1 MNKEKQEAIF
11 LKNRKLKQGRGGG
24 GAACR
29 VFITHSAFINS
40 KLETTHQDRS

>member
-11 LKNRKLKQGRGGG
+11 LKNRKLKQGRGG